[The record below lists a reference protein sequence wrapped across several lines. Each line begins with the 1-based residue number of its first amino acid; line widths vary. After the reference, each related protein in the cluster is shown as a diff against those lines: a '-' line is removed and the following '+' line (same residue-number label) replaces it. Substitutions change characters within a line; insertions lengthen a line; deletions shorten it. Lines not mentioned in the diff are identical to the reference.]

1 VSERLRRV
9 FPLAT
14 IMDEVERI
22 KAAFEQ
28 GGIRSWIVPLPFF
41 ASKDAKPDVPA
52 VRHAL
57 LGIREQDWDVAL
69 EKYRELRAQ
78 APPPAGTYSASLF
91 DGNDPT
97 QCPACSTRLAGGDV
111 VERCPECDFRF

>member
-1 VSERLRRV
+1 M
-9 FPLAT
+9 FPLTAT
-14 IMDEVERI
+14 MDEVERI

-28 GGIRSWIVPLPFF
+28 GGIRSWVVPLPFT
-41 ASKDAKPDVPA
+41 SKDVRPEVPA

-57 LGIREQDWDVAL
+57 LGIREQDWDVAV

-97 QCPACSTRLAGGDV
+97 QCPACSTRLVGGGV